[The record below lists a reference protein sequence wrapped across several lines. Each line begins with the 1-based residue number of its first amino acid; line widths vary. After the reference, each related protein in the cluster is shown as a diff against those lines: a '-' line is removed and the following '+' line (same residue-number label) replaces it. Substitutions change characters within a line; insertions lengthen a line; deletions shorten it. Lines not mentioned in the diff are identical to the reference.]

1 MSDAT
6 KILTTM
12 MMLGMMAGGEFS
24 SQPVD
29 FGLLDD
35 LQNKSEEM
43 TEVCADKSEEVSK
56 NDQS

>member
-29 FGLLDD
+29 FDLLDD
-35 LQNKSEEM
+35 LQDKSEEM
-43 TEVCADKSEEVSK
+43 LEADADKSEEVSE
-56 NDQS
+56 

>member
-29 FGLLDD
+29 FDLQDD
-35 LQNKSEEM
+35 LQDKAEGM
-43 TEVCADKSEEVSK
+43 MEVDSDKSEEVME
-56 NDQS
+56 